1 VEAALHPLP
10 ALGALLVRDGVVS
23 NGELAAVLARQRIA
37 GEPRISGRRLGE
49 LLVERGLVT
58 RTQVARVLAEQ
69 YELPF
74 VELDGSEVNLQ
85 AAMLLSEKLAR
96 RFSALPIS
104 RLPDDSILVAVADP
118 TSVLFSDDLRNV
130 LRAPLRF
137 AVAAPEKIDAAI
149 TYAHRRLEAGATAPV
164 DGREHEPTFR
174 VERSALPAL
183 PALGALLIRDGR
195 VSEEELE
202 AAVGQQRISGSKRLG
217 ELLVEHGLVTR
228 DQVARLLA
236 EQYELPFVELSE
248 SVETP
253 GAAAALLP
261 GSIARRYSAL
271 PIRVFP
277 DGSLLVAVS
286 DPTTALHAD
295 ELRAAAGIPLHFA
308 VALPDAI
315 AAAIARAYEEM
326 PGKLD
331 DEAAALESVAVE
343 MPDNQDDDAP
353 SAAVRA
359 VPDEAPHTLLIH
371 QLHETR
377 SDADVGDTLVSDE
390 IVDTQES
397 EGRGGP
403 ATAEDSTHPETEDP
417 ADPNAEGELVE
428 TTEAEDRAALAW
440 IDELVET
447 PVLGEPTAPVATEDL
462 ADTPPLDVVA
472 EPTADTSIVGELD
485 ETADDE
491 IAAVLATDEVEE
503 AIEHALSL
511 GASDIHFT
519 PQAHAVVVRARID
532 GVMREL
538 GTIPS
543 SKQSEVAARL
553 KLLGQLDSEEW
564 RAPQDG
570 RVEIRVGE
578 DTVDLR
584 IVVVPTKHGEKV
596 TLHLLHQAS
605 APSSLADLGMAPES
619 EDALRR
625 AILRPSGVVLVCGP
639 TGSGCTTTLYAAL
652 QELNT
657 PERTLATIED
667 PVEHLMPGIDQTEVD
682 PVAGLTLASGL
693 RAILGS
699 DPNVILV
706 GEISD
711 EEAAQ
716 VAIRAAMTGCLVLSA
731 VHVESAAAAIER
743 LTYLGIEPGLLG
755 ATLTCVIAQRLARR
769 ICTECRESYYAT
781 QSDVVEL
788 ARPQDELGR
797 RLLVRGTGCATC
809 GGTGYHG
816 RVALFEVLFLTREVQ
831 ELIGR
836 RSSIAEIER
845 AAISS
850 GMRTLRDDGIR
861 LCLEGMTTAAEI
873 RRVIGDRDGVST

>member
-1 VEAALHPLP
+1 VEAALHAWP

-23 NGELAAVLARQRIA
+23 KGELAAVLARQRIA
-37 GEPRISGRRLGE
+37 GEQRISGRRLGE

-74 VELDGSEVNLQ
+74 VELDGSEVNLH
-85 AAMLLSEKLAR
+85 AAMLLSEELAR
-96 RFSALPIS
+96 RLSALPIS

-118 TSVLFSDDLRNV
+118 TSALFSDDLRRV
-130 LRAPLRF
+130 LGVPLRF

-149 TYAHRRLEAGATAPV
+149 TYAHQRLEEGATAPT
-164 DGREHEPTFR
+164 DEREHESTFR
-174 VERSALPAL
+174 VERSALPAW

-202 AAVGQQRISGSKRLG
+202 AVVGQQRIAGSKRLG

-236 EQYELPFVELSE
+236 EQYELPFVELTE
-248 SVETP
+248 SAEKR
-253 GAAAALLP
+253 GAAALLP
-261 GSIARRYSAL
+261 GWLARRYSAL
-271 PIRVFP
+271 PVRVFP

-286 DPTTALHAD
+286 DPTTALHTD
-295 ELRAAAGIPLHFA
+295 GLRAAAGIPLHFA
-308 VALPDAI
+308 VAPPDAI
-315 AAAIARAYEEM
+315 AAAIARAYEDA
-326 PGKLD
+326 PGELD
-331 DEAAALESVAVE
+331 DEAAALESAVVE
-343 MPDNQDDDAP
+343 MPDNQDDDARG
-353 SAAVRA
+353 AAA
-359 VPDEAPHTLLIH
+359 GADPDEAP
-371 QLHETR
+371 
-377 SDADVGDTLVSDE
+377 DTEDFAH
-390 IVDTQES
+390 S
-397 EGRGGP
+397 E
-403 ATAEDSTHPETEDP
+403 AEDPP
-417 ADPNAEGELVE
+417 GPNVEGEFVE
-428 TTEAEDRAALAW
+428 TTVPEDSAALAW
-440 IDELVET
+440 IDDIVVT
-447 PVLGEPTAPVATEDL
+447 PLLEEPTAPVEAEGL
-462 ADTPPLDVVA
+462 ADFPPLDVVA
-472 EPTADTSIVGELD
+472 EQNADTSVVDEPD

-491 IAAVLATDEVEE
+491 IAAVSATDEVEE

-543 SKQSEVAARL
+543 SKKSEVAARL

-570 RVEIRVGE
+570 RVEIGAGQ

-605 APSSLADLGMAPES
+605 APRSLAELGMAPES

-711 EEAAQ
+711 EESAQ
-716 VAIRAAMTGCLVLSA
+716 VAVRAAMTGCLVLSA

-743 LTYLGIEPGLLG
+743 LTYLGVEPGLLG

-781 QSDVVEL
+781 QSDVAEL

-816 RVALFEVLFLTREVQ
+816 RVALFEVLSLTREVQ

-845 AAISS
+845 AAIGL
-850 GMRTLRDDGIR
+850 GMRTLRDHGIR
-861 LCLEGMTTAAEI
+861 LCLEGLTTAAEI
-873 RRVIGDRDGVST
+873 RRVIGDREQDASGPSAPPEDPARATGPVREIAPA